1 MFGHLNFRD
10 FDPNNEEDSMLV
22 TGLIT
27 CQSAGL
33 TVLQSAKNT
42 LKYVGKKN
50 IKRLKV
56 FNFEGIDGIA
66 SIDEESIISVYLKPG
81 SSISNEKKVEL
92 ENSLIDAYSSSSVYP
107 RAVRFLKEGST
118 I

>member
-33 TVLQSAKNT
+33 TFIQKVNIACECLC
-42 LKYVGKKN
+42 KKN
-50 IKRLKV
+50 AKRLKV

-66 SIDEESIISVYLKPG
+66 SIDEESIISVYLKSG
-81 SSISNEKKVEL
+81 SSISSERKVEL

>member
-10 FDPNNEEDSMLV
+10 FDPNNEEDSMLI

-27 CQSAGL
+27 CRSTGL
-33 TVLQSAKNT
+33 TVLQSARNT

-50 IKRLKV
+50 VKRIKV
-56 FNFEGIDGIA
+56 FNFEGMDGIA

-81 SSISNEKKVEL
+81 SSISSEKKVEL
-92 ENSLIDAYSSSSVYP
+92 ENNLIDAYSSSSVYP
-107 RAVRFLKEGST
+107 RAVKFLKEGIT

>member
-27 CQSAGL
+27 YQSAGL

-66 SIDEESIISVYLKPG
+66 SIDEESIISVYLKSG
-81 SSISNEKKVEL
+81 SSISSERKVEL

-118 I
+118 T